1 MNQPQKSISRLPG
14 DHHTTYPTRLPLS
27 EPHNLHIKLPN
38 MSKPFSNSSE
48 EPPTSRTRRLQ
59 NKIKRLEEQIRQAE
73 ITASESSLQA
83 GTWANE
89 ILLGRCPIKQAP
101 LEMTIRCHRS
111 SLAGSLASDVQGLP
125 ESGTPRYP
133 AVSRR
138 FVHDELGR
146 WDPRQDLPAPL
157 RHLLCVPLD

>member
-1 MNQPQKSISRLPG
+1 
-14 DHHTTYPTRLPLS
+14 
-27 EPHNLHIKLPN
+27 

-83 GTWANE
+83 GTWTNE
-89 ILLGRCPIKQAP
+89 ILLGRSPIKQAP
-101 LEMTIRCHRS
+101 LEMTIPCHRS

-125 ESGTPRYP
+125 ESSTPRYP

-146 WDPRQDLPAPL
+146 WDPRQDLPAAL
-157 RHLLCVPLD
+157 RHLLCVPP